1 MSSTPVELRFTEF
14 YNKWVSQLEQLHHE
28 LLQAATTT
36 SSDANQ
42 HELQAL
48 ISKATTHFK
57 EYYTVKWAAAHED
70 ILAFYAPKWLTPLEN
85 AHFWFTGFKPTTVF
99 KLVDKL
105 KLTDLTEAQMK
116 GIKELKLKVKM
127 EEDKVESEM
136 ERQQVGVADWKMVEL
151 ARMTSRVK
159 ADQSGHVGRKVD
171 GMSQVAV
178 SRILGGAE
186 KVMKAG
192 DCVRLKAMKSV
203 LDVLTPRQSV
213 EFLAAIALVHVQLR
227 KEGLKIH
234 QTFRI

>member
-1 MSSTPVELRFTEF
+1 
-14 YNKWVSQLEQLHHE
+14 
-28 LLQAATTT
+28 
-36 SSDANQ
+36 
-42 HELQAL
+42 
-48 ISKATTHFK
+48 
-57 EYYTVKWAAAHED
+57 
-70 ILAFYAPKWLTPLEN
+70 
-85 AHFWFTGFKPTTVF
+85 
-99 KLVDKL
+99 
-105 KLTDLTEAQMK
+105 
-116 GIKELKLKVKM
+116 M

-159 ADQSGHVGRKVD
+159 ADKSDHVGCKVD

-178 SRILGGAE
+178 SRILGGVE